1 MLTRIMALYKSPM
14 ARIGTNEALS
24 VPFTISN
31 GTRQGCP
38 LPPLILILTLEPF
51 LCAVKVNPSIQSL
64 KSSFPFKWEKVSLS
78 TWACV
83 YLLILLSSI
92 SLIFCHYCSLWRTT
106 YKDVCTSWF
115 CKVKMNTL
123 PHLLYLMQ
131 VVPIRLPSRYLRTL
145 QKMIVRFV
153 WSGARPWLK
162 YALLC
167 APKGELASRIS
178 GCIIEL
184 AYLVA
189 LWNWGVTDMQR
200 PGSRWRKA

>member
-1 MLTRIMALYKSPM
+1 MEKGIHPYLGMRLPSDLTQLYKL
-14 ARIGTNEALS
+14 NFL
-24 VPFTISN
+24 
-31 GTRQGCP
+31 
-38 LPPLILILTLEPF
+38 PF
-51 LCAVKVNPSIQSL
+51 LQSL
-64 KSSFPFKWEKVSLS
+64 ENDLQRCLQP
-78 TWACV
+78 
-83 YLLILLSSI
+83 
-92 SLIFCHYCSLWRTT
+92 
-106 YKDVCTSWF
+106 CTSWF

-153 WSGARPWLK
+153 WSGTRPRLK

-167 APKGELASRIS
+167 ARKGELACRIS

-189 LWNWGVTDMQR
+189 LWNWGVTYMQR
-200 PGSRWRKA
+200 PGSRRRKA